1 MIKKIHCK
9 CVKRFDDNYIFLPHN
24 SIKDDE
30 LLNNYIHKCINYDL
44 DCIFDFRNII
54 INNNINGQL
63 YFYAR
68 FLIDKDTYINID
80 NFEVKSFVYEFNRL
94 KNKKELEY
102 SLNLLPFSGEIN
114 NKNIYLGKVNI
125 NFRNIAYET
134 MYCCNNSISKSGQGF
149 YGFNLISD
157 TQLPI
162 YYSEIIISDKPLF
175 CNNIS
180 LPPYNEVISEKG
192 NNPPPY
198 ENVISEN
205 RPEPSAPPIE
215 Y

>member
-1 MIKKIHCK
+1 M
-9 CVKRFDDNYIFLPHN
+9 NL
-24 SIKDDE
+24 
-30 LLNNYIHKCINYDL
+30 
-44 DCIFDFRNII
+44 
-54 INNNINGQL
+54 
-63 YFYAR
+63 
-68 FLIDKDTYINID
+68 D

-134 MYCCNNSISKSGQGF
+134 ISCCNNSISKSGQGF
-149 YGFNLISD
+149 YGFNLVSD
-157 TQLPI
+157 KQLAI
-162 YYSEIIISDKPLF
+162 NYSEIIISDKPLF

-180 LPPYNEVISEKG
+180 LPSYNEVISEKD

-215 Y
+215 D